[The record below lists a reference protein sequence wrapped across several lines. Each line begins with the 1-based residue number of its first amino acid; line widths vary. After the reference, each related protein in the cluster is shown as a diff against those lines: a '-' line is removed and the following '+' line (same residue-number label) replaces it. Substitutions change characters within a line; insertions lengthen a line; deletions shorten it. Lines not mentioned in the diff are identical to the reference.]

1 MYPRLV
7 LPRDQACAA
16 LLSRLDLIRD
26 AEGES
31 ALLDRLARPNKPFVV
46 SFLNQHGFNLAWS
59 NPEFCQTLMD
69 ADVLLRDGIGIS
81 ACLKIIGQ
89 DPGENMN
96 GTDLIPRIAARFE
109 DRRVMLLGTVEPWL
123 ERAAAVLTERGC
135 NVVARIDGFQTEA
148 AYVEAVRAARP
159 DLVILGMGMPKQER
173 VAAELAK
180 ALDYPVLIVN
190 GGAII
195 DFLGGRVE
203 RAPHW
208 VRAARMEWGFRLVQE
223 PRRMFGRYVVGGVT
237 FLGRIAKLKYAGPAA
252 TPGAGDQ

>member
-1 MYPRLV
+1 V
-7 LPRDQACAA
+7 GERDQACAA

-26 AEGES
+26 GAAET
-31 ALLDRLARPNKPFVV
+31 ALLDKLANVSRPFVV

-59 NPEFCQTLMD
+59 NPEFCDTLMG

-89 DPGENMN
+89 EPGENMN
-96 GTDLIPRIAARFE
+96 GTDLIPRIAARYE
-109 DRRVMLLGTVEPWL
+109 DRRVMLIGTVEPWL
-123 ERAAAVLTERGC
+123 ERAATVLDERGC
-135 NVVARIDGFQTEA
+135 NVVARLDGFQSEE

-159 DLVILGMGMPKQER
+159 DLVILGMGMPKQEK
-173 VAAELAK
+173 VAAQLAK

-203 RAPHW
+203 RAPQW
-208 VRAARMEWGFRLVQE
+208 VRAARMEWGFRLAKE
-223 PRRMFGRYVVGGVT
+223 PRRMFGRYVIGGVT
-237 FLGRIAKLKYAGPAA
+237 FVGRIAKLKAA
-252 TPGAGDQ
+252 AR

>member
-1 MYPRLV
+1 V
-7 LPRDQACAA
+7 VPRDQACAA
-16 LLSRLDLIRD
+16 LLSRLDLICD
-26 AEGES
+26 AGAES
-31 ALLDRLARPNKPFVV
+31 ALLDRLAHPSRPFVL

-59 NPEFCQTLMD
+59 NPAFCQTLMD
-69 ADVLLRDGIGIS
+69 ADVLLRDGVGIS

-89 DPGENMN
+89 EPGENMN

-109 DRRVMLLGTVEPWL
+109 DRRVMLIGTVEPWL
-123 ERAAAVLTERGC
+123 ERAATLLKERGC
-135 NVVARIDGFQTEA
+135 DVVAQLDGFQTEA
-148 AYVEAVRAARP
+148 VYVDAVRAARP

-180 ALDYPVLIVN
+180 ALDYPALIVN

-203 RAPHW
+203 RAPQW

-223 PRRMFGRYVVGGVT
+223 PRRMFGRYVIGGFT
-237 FLGRIAKLKYAGPAA
+237 FLGRIAKLKITASSRS
-252 TPGAGDQ
+252 

>member
-1 MYPRLV
+1 M
-7 LPRDQACAA
+7 
-16 LLSRLDLIRD
+16 SRLDLVGNAD
-26 AEGES
+26 AETT
-31 ALLDRLARPNKPFVV
+31 LLDKLSRVSRPFVV

-59 NPEFCQTLMD
+59 NSDFCQMLMD

-89 DPGENMN
+89 EAGENMN
-96 GTDLIPRIAARFE
+96 GTDLIPRIAARYE
-109 DRRVMLLGTVEPWL
+109 DRKVMLLGTVEPWL
-123 ERAAAVLTERGC
+123 GRAAEVLQERGC
-135 NVVARIDGFQTEA
+135 NVVARLDGFQSES
-148 AYVEAVRAARP
+148 AYVDAVRAARP

-223 PRRMFGRYVVGGVT
+223 PRRMFGRYVVGGFT
-237 FLGRIAKLKYAGPAA
+237 FLGRIAKVKYARR
-252 TPGAGDQ
+252 

>member
-1 MYPRLV
+1 
-7 LPRDQACAA
+7 
-16 LLSRLDLIRD
+16 LSRLDLVGNAD
-26 AEGES
+26 AETT
-31 ALLDRLARPNKPFVV
+31 LLDKLSRVSRPFVV

-59 NPEFCQTLMD
+59 NSDFCQMLMD

-89 DPGENMN
+89 EAGENMN
-96 GTDLIPRIAARFE
+96 GTDLIPRIAARYE
-109 DRRVMLLGTVEPWL
+109 DRKVMLLGTVEPWL
-123 ERAAAVLTERGC
+123 GRAAEVLQERGC
-135 NVVARIDGFQTEA
+135 NVVARLDGFQSES
-148 AYVEAVRAARP
+148 AYVDAVRAARP

-223 PRRMFGRYVVGGVT
+223 PRRMFGRYVVGGFT
-237 FLGRIAKLKYAGPAA
+237 FLGRIAKVKYARR
-252 TPGAGDQ
+252 

>member
-1 MYPRLV
+1 M
-7 LPRDQACAA
+7 
-16 LLSRLDLIRD
+16 SRLDLIRD
-26 AEGES
+26 TDAES
-31 ALLDRLARPNKPFVV
+31 ALLEKLTNPSRPFVV

-59 NPEFCQTLMD
+59 NPDFCQTLME

-89 DPGENMN
+89 EPGENMN
-96 GTDLIPRIAARFE
+96 GTDLIPRIAARYE
-109 DRRVMLLGTVEPWL
+109 DRRVMLIGTVEPWL
-123 ERAAAVLTERGC
+123 SRAAEVLQERGC
-135 NVVARIDGFQTEA
+135 NVVARIDGFHTES
-148 AYVEAVRAARP
+148 AYVDAVRAARP
-159 DLVILGMGMPKQER
+159 ELVILGMGMPKQEH
-173 VAAELAK
+173 VAAGLAK

-223 PRRMFGRYVVGGVT
+223 PRRMFGRYVVGGFT
-237 FLGRIAKLKYAGPAA
+237 FLGRIAKLRHAQRA
-252 TPGAGDQ
+252 

>member
-1 MYPRLV
+1 MYPRGV
-7 LPRDQACAA
+7 VPRDQACAA
-16 LLSRLDLIRD
+16 LLSRLDVIRD
-26 AEGES
+26 SAGES
-31 ALLDRLARPNKPFVV
+31 ALLDRLGKPSRPFVV

-69 ADVLLRDGIGIS
+69 ADVLLRDGVGIS
-81 ACLKIIGQ
+81 ACLKLIGQ
-89 DPGENMN
+89 EPGENMN
-96 GTDLIPRIAARFE
+96 GTDLIPRIAARYE
-109 DRRVMLLGTVEPWL
+109 DRRVMLIGTVEPWL
-123 ERAAAVLTERGC
+123 ERGASVLQERGC
-135 NVVARIDGFQTEA
+135 EVVARLDGFQSEA
-148 AYVEAVRAARP
+148 AYVDAVRAARP

-203 RAPHW
+203 RAPRW
-208 VRAARMEWGFRLVQE
+208 VQAARMEWGFRLVQE

-237 FLGRIAKLKYAGPAA
+237 FLGRIAKLKSAQRG
-252 TPGAGDQ
+252 

>member
-1 MYPRLV
+1 M
-7 LPRDQACAA
+7 
-16 LLSRLDLIRD
+16 IRG
-26 AEGES
+26 EGGES
-31 ALLDRLARPNKPFVV
+31 ALLETLAHPSRPFVV

-59 NPEFCQTLMD
+59 NPSFCDTLMS
-69 ADVLLRDGIGIS
+69 ADILLRDGVGIS
-81 ACLKIIGQ
+81 ACLKVVGF

-96 GTDLIPRIAARFE
+96 GTDLIPRIAARYE
-109 DRRVMLLGTVEPWL
+109 DRKVMLFGTVEPWL

-135 NVVARIDGFQTEA
+135 NVVARLDGFQTEA
-148 AYVEAVRAARP
+148 AYVDAVRAARP
-159 DLVILGMGMPKQER
+159 DLVILGMGMPKQEG
-173 VAAELAK
+173 VAAALAK

-223 PRRMFGRYVVGGVT
+223 PRRMFGRYVVGGFT
-237 FLGRIAKLKYAGPAA
+237 FLGRIAKLKTARRA
-252 TPGAGDQ
+252 

>member
-1 MYPRLV
+1 VYPRAV
-7 LPRDQACAA
+7 SERDQACAA
-16 LLSRLDLIRD
+16 LLSRLDLIAD
-26 AEGES
+26 GAAET
-31 ALLDRLARPNKPFVV
+31 ALLDRLAKVSRPFVV

-59 NPEFCQTLMD
+59 NPEFCETLMN
-69 ADVLLRDGIGIS
+69 ADVLLRDGVGIS

-89 DPGENMN
+89 EPGENMN
-96 GTDLIPRIAARFE
+96 GTDLIPRIAARYE
-109 DRRVMLLGTVEPWL
+109 DRRVMLIGTVEPWL
-123 ERAAAVLTERGC
+123 ERAAAVLDERGC
-135 NVVARIDGFQTEA
+135 NVVARLDGFQSEG

-159 DLVILGMGMPKQER
+159 DLVILGMGMPKQEK

-203 RAPHW
+203 RAPQW

-223 PRRMFGRYVVGGVT
+223 PRRMFGRYVIGGVT
-237 FLGRIAKLKYAGPAA
+237 FLGRIAKLKTARRA
-252 TPGAGDQ
+252 

>member
-1 MYPRLV
+1 MYPRV
-7 LPRDQACAA
+7 VSERDRACAA

-26 AEGES
+26 TAGES
-31 ALLDRLARPNKPFVV
+31 ALLERLTKVSRPFVV

-59 NPEFCQTLMD
+59 TPEFCQTLMD
-69 ADVLLRDGIGIS
+69 ADVLLRDGVGIS
-81 ACLKIIGQ
+81 ACLKIIGVE
-89 DPGENMN
+89 PGENMN
-96 GTDLIPRIAARFE
+96 GTDLIPRIAARYE
-109 DRRVMLLGTVEPWL
+109 DRRVMLIGTVEPWL
-123 ERAAAVLTERGC
+123 ERAATVLDERGC
-135 NVVARIDGFQTEA
+135 NVVARLDGFQSEA

-223 PRRMFGRYVVGGVT
+223 PRRMFGRYIVGGVT
-237 FLGRIAKLKYAGPAA
+237 FAGRVAKLKLAPKNR
-252 TPGAGDQ
+252 